1 MKKILFL
8 LLALPTLLM
17 AQQKV
22 AVYVSAPEGFD
33 PEVKDIFAS
42 ELVTGI
48 AQNKEF
54 KAIERSAEFGQLKAI
69 QVDGYL
75 LSPVVYKFQVPPM
88 KPKDEIRFDIP
99 RP

>member
-1 MKKILFL
+1 MCSWSRNTDEGLTNHAKYCVMKKILFL

-33 PEVKDIFAS
+33 PEVKDILAS

-48 AQNKEF
+48 AQNREF
-54 KAIERSAEFGQLKAI
+54 KAIERSAEFGQLQNA
-69 QVDGYL
+69 
-75 LSPVVYKFQVPPM
+75 
-88 KPKDEIRFDIP
+88 
-99 RP
+99 